1 MDQNLSAPAGAVNGC
16 PVVFMRQ
23 AFRRNDAVLGMNET
37 EIHQLSEETAA
48 LRSNVNDN
56 EAGISANV
64 TDIAANN
71 SAAATNATSIGAT
84 QVSLTTNTVGI
95 ATNTA
100 TLAVVTGDYL
110 TSAEQ
115 ILLQNDTIQNT
126 ADIDSVAVD
135 QHLYTKRLQFHQC
148 GGTSYNCT
156 PMECLALC
164 QANGERMAF
173 TDEVLAR
180 ASEGQNLCSFHWM
193 IERTANG
200 QDSFPVS
207 AYPMYSNRTTS
218 GCGPL
223 NTGDVPRLGGYWKPS
238 NDWASTSTYNC
249 ACATLN

>member
-115 ILLQNDTIQNT
+115 ILLLLLRFLLLC
-126 ADIDSVAVD
+126 AGSV
-135 QHLYTKRLQFHQC
+135 QLRLDRRLPL
-148 GGTSYNCT
+148 G
-156 PMECLALC
+156 
-164 QANGERMAF
+164 ANLRFSLPA
-173 TDEVLAR
+173 
-180 ASEGQNLCSFHWM
+180 
-193 IERTANG
+193 
-200 QDSFPVS
+200 PVPLRLLILE
-207 AYPMYSNRTTS
+207 AYVRKQVEE
-218 GCGPL
+218 L
-223 NTGDVPRLGGYWKPS
+223 
-238 NDWASTSTYNC
+238 
-249 ACATLN
+249 